1 MLEWPIKRQL
11 HQDPSTEAAP
21 LDVFLQTFRS
31 STALQGSKF
40 QALVEAVTEAL
51 RLRSDPQDTIAH
63 LSDWPNLFA
72 SEEEESIDP
81 EGVVLAFACVKV
93 LRTNPNAA
101 TWSYFWSLAW
111 HSSILMDSLPMV
123 VTTIAKEDLSFRSE
137 FLEVAAAV
145 VKEAAKNPGRR
156 AIPRERELF
165 PQLQVD
171 WNENSSLL
179 KIWWGLLE
187 GRSLQFRDDDG
198 ILRIVA
204 DIDLKAF
211 MNLLSAFNDF
221 PYPISAALEAAQANW
236 SFSRWQDLFSLAPI
250 AFDEN
255 KNWNGSMVIPL
266 LLVIARDQ
274 VLQGKRKIGADSPE
288 NEVMKAEAEIENLA
302 KEIAKS
308 IAIRPDASPCAERWG
323 TWLMRQTVGGVSGSP
338 LPYPTDARSNG
349 YVDSVLLDAIILEFK
364 NTAWSIQVAS
374 DAEPWE
380 HWCHRCVLVIKAR
393 AGATPMPGIGDF
405 LEQWT
410 LNPDEWALQRGQQ
423 LRERASFF
431 ETIGKRPD
439 AYGTRLLAIPLAEA
453 EKTEKVWLQIW
464 GGTHV
469 IREIIEFGDPEIGQ
483 DEGIGTVSE
492 ASQLMKFVFG
502 LGLMMMECIID
513 SNCKIQYDRQASLE
527 ELFPLLVDA
536 VREMSSIERLGGVY
550 WSEAFRHL
558 AIRRAVW
565 VKSDIP
571 LAATFQEHAKP
582 SFGDFLRELS
592 GDSEAL
598 LALLDVALKNKIR
611 RDILKTSIDETGINL
626 LAQID
631 LADRL
636 LAIDRRRAGIGPEQI
651 STARSFLDRQAS
663 SG

>member
-11 HQDPSTEAAP
+11 HQDFSTESP
-21 LDVFLQTFRS
+21 LDIFLKTFQS
-31 STALQGSKF
+31 SIALMQGKKF
-40 QALVEAVTEAL
+40 QTLVEAVTEAC
-51 RLRSDPQDTIAH
+51 RLRSDPQDAITY
-63 LSDWPNLFA
+63 LSDWLP
-72 SEEEESIDP
+72 SPKEEEDSLDFDSAT
-81 EGVVLAFACVKV
+81 LAFACVES
-93 LRTNPNAA
+93 LRKIPTAA
-101 TWSYFWSLAW
+101 TWSYLWSLVW
-111 HSSILMDSLPMV
+111 HSATLMDSLPMA
-123 VTTIAKEDLSFRSE
+123 VTTVAKDDPLFRSK
-137 FLEVAAAV
+137 FLEIATEVIKAAA
-145 VKEAAKNPGRR
+145 ANPGRR

-165 PQLQVD
+165 PQLQAD

-204 DIDLKAF
+204 NIDLEAF
-211 MNLLSAFNDF
+211 MNLLSTFNDY
-221 PYPISAALEAAQANW
+221 PYPISAALEAAQAGW
-236 SFSRWQDLFSLAPI
+236 SFSRWRAIFSLAPV

-255 KNWNGSMVIPL
+255 KNWNGSVIIPL

-274 VLQGKRKIGADSPE
+274 VLQGKRKIGAASPE
-288 NEVMKAEAEIENLA
+288 DEVRKAETEIEELA

-323 TWLMRQTVGGVSGSP
+323 TWLMRQTMGGISGNT

-393 AGATPMPGIGDF
+393 VGATPMPGMGDF

-410 LNPDEWALQRGQQ
+410 LNPDAWASQRGQQ

-453 EKTEKVWLQIW
+453 QETGKVWLQIW

-483 DEGIGTVSE
+483 DEGMGTVSE

-502 LGLMMMECIID
+502 LGLMMLECIID
-513 SNCKIQYDRQASLE
+513 SNCKIQYDRQTSLE
-527 ELFPLLVDA
+527 ELFSLLVDT
-536 VREMSSIERLGGVY
+536 VREMSSIERFGGVY

-592 GDSEAL
+592 GDPEAL
-598 LALLDVALKNKIR
+598 LALLDVALKNKVR

>member
-11 HQDPSTEAAP
+11 HQDFSTESP
-21 LDVFLQTFRS
+21 LDIFLKTFQS
-31 STALQGSKF
+31 SIALMQGKKF
-40 QALVEAVTEAL
+40 QTLVEAVTEAC
-51 RLRSDPQDTIAH
+51 RLRSDPQDAITY
-63 LSDWPNLFA
+63 LSDWLP
-72 SEEEESIDP
+72 SPKEEEDSLDFDSAT
-81 EGVVLAFACVKV
+81 LAFACVES
-93 LRTNPNAA
+93 LRKIPTAA
-101 TWSYFWSLAW
+101 TWSYLWSLVW
-111 HSSILMDSLPMV
+111 HSATLMDSLPMA
-123 VTTIAKEDLSFRSE
+123 VTTVAKDDPLFRSK
-137 FLEVAAAV
+137 FLEIATEVIKAAA
-145 VKEAAKNPGRR
+145 ANPGRR

-165 PQLQVD
+165 PQLQAD

-204 DIDLKAF
+204 NIDLEAF
-211 MNLLSAFNDF
+211 MNLLSAFNDY
-221 PYPISAALEAAQANW
+221 PYPISAALEAAQAGW
-236 SFSRWQDLFSLAPI
+236 SFSRWRALFSSAPV

-255 KNWNGSMVIPL
+255 KNWNGSVIIPL

-274 VLQGKRKIGADSPE
+274 VLQGKRKIGAASPE
-288 NEVMKAEAEIENLA
+288 DEVRKAETEIEDLA

-323 TWLMRQTVGGVSGSP
+323 TWLMRQTMGGISGNT

-393 AGATPMPGIGDF
+393 VGATPMPGMGDF

-410 LNPDEWALQRGQQ
+410 LNPDAWASQRGQQ

-453 EKTEKVWLQIW
+453 QETGKVWLQIW

-483 DEGIGTVSE
+483 DEGMGTVSE

-502 LGLMMMECIID
+502 LGLMMLECIID
-513 SNCKIQYDRQASLE
+513 SNCKIQYDRQTSLE
-527 ELFPLLVDA
+527 ELFSLLVDT
-536 VREMSSIERLGGVY
+536 VREMSSIERFGGVY

-592 GDSEAL
+592 GDPEAL
-598 LALLDVALKNKIR
+598 LALLDVALKNKVR